1 MEGLRAAQWQSPRF
15 GRLILQWC
23 GGRTCQKMPASGLGS
38 WRGEAR
44 GRHLAPY
51 RFSWERG
58 GGGGPPAWA
67 QGPSLP
73 CFPAGRPVSVLSS
86 SSLRLLPCWHRR
98 LPLSRKSLYKT
109 SLPPDA
115 GFLGPCLG
123 KP

>member
-1 MEGLRAAQWQSPRF
+1 MAEPTVWETDIAMVWRADLPEDAGFGARLVEGRSP
-15 GRLILQWC
+15 GETPCTVPIQ
-23 GGRTCQKMPASGLGS
+23 LG
-38 WRGEAR
+38 AK
-44 GRHLAPY
+44 A
-51 RFSWERG
+51 
-58 GGGGPPAWA
+58 GGGPPAWA